1 MSDSCI
7 PCPTA
12 PRAITTGSGGPKFQ
26 EPAFTSGAQNSLLA
40 ETFLVYRDGRRYSNF
55 VSPQP
60 SPVGFPRDKGLP

>member
-12 PRAITTGSGGPKFQ
+12 PRDITTGSGGPKFQ

-40 ETFLVYRDGRRYSNF
+40 ETFLVY
-55 VSPQP
+55 
-60 SPVGFPRDKGLP
+60 